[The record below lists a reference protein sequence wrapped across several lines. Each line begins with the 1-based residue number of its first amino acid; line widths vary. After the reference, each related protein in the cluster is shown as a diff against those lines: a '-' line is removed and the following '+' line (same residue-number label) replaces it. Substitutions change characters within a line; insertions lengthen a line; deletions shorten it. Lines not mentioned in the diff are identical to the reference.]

1 MSDTQSTNAPQNK
14 VNWKAIVTDMIII
27 VAAMAV
33 LAYACNLLMK
43 PFESVSPTDSL
54 VSLIRKGDNNG
65 GTKDTAFLK
74 ELEEGM
80 KAAPQFVNTQD
91 NTGRTP
97 LMWAAYANF
106 NSPIPALKKD
116 LERVYYV
123 RTLLA
128 TPGIKADMT
137 DKDGFS
143 ALHWASW
150 SGMPLCT
157 LLLADA
163 GLDINQ
169 QDNNGYTPLMLA
181 AMRGNDEVASILL
194 ALGANASLT
203 NAKGETAAQ
212 LAASSEGAYN
222 KRANWMY
229 TLIFSKYREAAYRD
243 TLELQQE
250 RPRPATAAE
259 LMAKLATPE
268 ALSARKKG
276 LEFLEA
282 VEKAE
287 EGGVEEAPTPS
298 DTPAVEAEESSA
310 DPM

>member
-1 MSDTQSTNAPQNK
+1 MSDTETNTPAANK
-14 VNWKAIVTDMIII
+14 VNWKAIITDMVII
-27 VAAMAV
+27 VAIMAV
-33 LAYACNLLMK
+33 LAYGCNLLMK

-80 KAAPQFVNTQD
+80 KLNAEFVNTQD

-116 LERVYYV
+116 LERLYYV

-128 TPGIKADMT
+128 TPGIKADLA
-137 DKDGFS
+137 DKDGFT

-163 GLDINQ
+163 GLDINH
-169 QDNNGYTPLMLA
+169 QDANGYTPLMLA

-194 ALGANASLT
+194 ALGAKTELT
-203 NAKGETAAQ
+203 NVKGETAAQ
-212 LAASSEGAYN
+212 LAGNSESAYN
-222 KRANWMY
+222 KRASWMY
-229 TLIFSKYREAAYRD
+229 TLIFSKYREAAYQC
-243 TLELQQE
+243 TLQLQKM
-250 RPRPATAAE
+250 RPEPATAAE

-268 ALSARKKG
+268 AIQSRRNSLDIMEA
-276 LEFLEA
+276 LE
-282 VEKAE
+282 KTE
-287 EGGVEEAPTPS
+287 EGGVEEAPS
-298 DTPAVEAEESSA
+298 DTPAAEDEGATA
-310 DPM
+310 DPV